1 MRDESRSPSYE
12 WLREKIGQTPPSA
25 GDRAR
30 DVVWADG
37 ARSLGVSR
45 DELGRVEIFVIG
57 DALVPRDALV
67 AENLVHD
74 VWATRDGSS
83 LAANR
88 LVLPATPH
96 LDGFA
101 AFICAELVENG
112 LEVDRAGAFARSEPV
127 IAMALRR
134 AGISNQALVG
144 LAGELLFLSALASS
158 TPDASAVVE
167 AWAGSVPSSRD
178 FQLGPVG
185 VEVKTTTGSQSEHH
199 IQGFHQIELGTSVGG
214 APETHLFLLSIGIR
228 WQPVGSPGRTIPGL
242 VDSVLEQLP
251 DDDANAFLDKVKQYG
266 GDASVG
272 YDHRQHASNARF
284 QQPFQ
289 AVFERLYDMTDDR
302 LGLLRSSDLDEASH
316 VDVGSVSFQVR
327 LPARIR
333 GEINPVT
340 GMKAV
345 TARVR
350 GLASV

>member
-1 MRDESRSPSYE
+1 VRDESRSPSYE

-37 ARSLGVSR
+37 AKSLGVSR

-57 DALVPRDALV
+57 DALVPQDTLV

-74 VWATRDGSS
+74 VWATRDGNY

-112 LEVDRAGAFARSEPV
+112 LDVDRAEAFARSEPV

-199 IQGFHQIELGTSVGG
+199 IQGFHQIEFGTSVGG
-214 APETHLFLLSIGIR
+214 VPETHLFLLSIGIR
-228 WQPVGSPGRTIPGL
+228 WQPVGAPGRTIPGL
-242 VDSVLEQLP
+242 VDGMLERLG
-251 DDDANAFLDKVKQYG
+251 DDDANAFLDKIRQYG

-289 AVFERLYDMTDDR
+289 AVFERLYDMADDR
-302 LGLLRSSDLDEASH
+302 LEVLRSTDLEEMRH
-316 VDVGSVSFQVR
+316 VDPSSVSFRLR
-327 LPARIR
+327 LP
-333 GEINPVT
+333 G
-340 GMKAV
+340 
-345 TARVR
+345 RVR
-350 GLASV
+350 GDLNPLHGMSAVASRLRSLTRQ